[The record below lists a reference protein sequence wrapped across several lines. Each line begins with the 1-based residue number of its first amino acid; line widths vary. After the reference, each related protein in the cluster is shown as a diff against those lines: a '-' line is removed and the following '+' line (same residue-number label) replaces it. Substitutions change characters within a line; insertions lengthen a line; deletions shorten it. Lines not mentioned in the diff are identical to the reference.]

1 MIGMLL
7 AEGNLVFVQ
16 WSAPLSDGNH
26 ILPTQHEMQKLLW
39 DGFFWGGGWTGN
51 LNPEKEEF

>member
-1 MIGMLL
+1 MLL

-16 WSAPLSDGNH
+16 WSAPLSDGNR

-39 DGFFWGGGWTGN
+39 DGFFLGGGWTGN
-51 LNPEKEEF
+51 LNPKKEEF

>member
-16 WSAPLSDGNH
+16 WSAHLSDGNH
-26 ILPTQHEMQKLLW
+26 ILPTQHEMQKALW
-39 DGFFWGGGWTGN
+39 NVFFLGGVD
-51 LNPEKEEF
+51 K